1 MSIFNQCK
9 TIAETIK
16 HLQEMPDQNDLII
29 FDYIS
34 EGEIEEVLCERHY
47 PMTPSDKMVK
57 DTMRELDNIND
68 FQVSV
73 MRKWDN
79 SINEAVDTL
88 PNYSEVEL

>member
-1 MSIFNQCK
+1 MSYLKQCK

-16 HLQEMPDQNDLII
+16 ELQEMPDQSDLII

-34 EGEIEEVLCERHY
+34 ENEIEEVLCERNY
-47 PMTPSDKMVK
+47 PLTPSNSLVK
-57 DTMRELDNIND
+57 DTMQELDSIND

-73 MRKWDN
+73 MEEWNN

-88 PNYSEVEL
+88 PKYNRVA